1 MQKFSIARARNEM
14 KGLHEIQKPRFSG
27 KIRRVVN
34 LQKVAKF
41 SENLRFYTRY
51 ADFVSKALR
60 KPRFEKFLRWIIRK
74 EKIEENKVK
83 DIQVRVL
90 PFKKENGKGLAG
102 RYKSRGAIFIYP
114 KRFEFCQELGREYGK
129 EKVLSYIEKRAQAA
143 LIHEFL
149 HVKYSSDEEKVRK
162 LTKKYFNIF
171 AENSENAY
179 DVSRM
184 IFKE

>member
-1 MQKFSIARARNEM
+1 MTGLYEMQKP
-14 KGLHEIQKPRFSG
+14 KLSG

-34 LQKVAKF
+34 RQKVAKF

-51 ADFVSKALR
+51 AAFVSKALR
-60 KPRFEKFLRWIIRK
+60 KPRFQKFLKWIIRK
-74 EKIEENKVK
+74 EKIEENRVK
-83 DIQVRVL
+83 DIQVRVF
-90 PFKKENGKGLAG
+90 PFQKENGNGLAG

-114 KRFEFCQELGREYGK
+114 KRAEFCQELEREYGK
-129 EKVLSYIEKRAQAA
+129 EKALSYIENRAQAA

-171 AENSENAY
+171 ADNARAQKKTSLSIS
-179 DVSRM
+179 V
-184 IFKE
+184 